1 MKPTGILRNKTK
13 KRKAFWVLLLEA
25 LLKNG
30 VKAIVFVLVVLLF
43 TWAFLNTFSALD
55 PMQACALSYGVLAS
69 LIIWK

>member
-1 MKPTGILRNKTK
+1 MEETLNS
-13 KRKAFWVLLLEA
+13 L
-25 LLKNG
+25 